1 MIGFFKGFEYAWR
14 GMVAGASGRNFR
26 VMLLLTSAVII
37 LGFLLEISRLEWA
50 LVILAMGLVLGM
62 EMLNTAGEKL
72 VDILSPGRDSRYG
85 MVKDLLAGGVL
96 MAAVA
101 AAVVGA
107 LVFWPKFFQ

>member
-1 MIGFFKGFEYAWR
+1 MTA
-14 GMVAGASGRNFR
+14 
-26 VMLLLTSAVII
+26 AVIL
-37 LGFLLEISRLEWA
+37 LGYMGKISRLEWA

-72 VDILSPGRDSRYG
+72 VDVLSPEHDSRYG

-101 AAVVGA
+101 AAVVGV
-107 LVFWPKFFQ
+107 LVFWPKFF